1 MVYRWPIRP
10 SAHYGAARSICSGKG
25 QASQPLGEK
34 ETVNIKSFLAIIRQ
48 RLTRRVRN
56 LPNGRPSTTQAG
68 ARSRFA
74 AAPRCGPQ
82 TTQLALRASVAA
94 RLKSTSSSGH
104 GGVILGR
111 GAVVVINDYVWVER
125 KFGDPDGGHA
135 RAADTADLITAAG
148 ALATAGTT
156 AAAELPLRQALALR
170 LLAIGTAGPT
180 GAGGLRRGPCNA
192 GRRHP
197 CCAGCHPGNPRPRL
211 QLPRWQLP
219 AARLRAPQSPAARS
233 LTLARQD
240 SLGVA
245 PDGRPRLRAPSAIAT
260 YATRITLRRPS
271 ASSGPASC
279 FSPCR

>member
-1 MVYRWPIRP
+1 MRAPN
-10 SAHYGAARSICSGKG
+10 HAAR
-25 QASQPLGEK
+25 
-34 ETVNIKSFLAIIRQ
+34 
-48 RLTRRVRN
+48 
-56 LPNGRPSTTQAG
+56 
-68 ARSRFA
+68 
-74 AAPRCGPQ
+74 APRVSGGE
-82 TTQLALRASVAA
+82 VEIHIV
-94 RLKSTSSSGH
+94 SGH

-148 ALATAGTT
+148 ALATPGTT
-156 AAAELPLRQALALR
+156 AATELPLRQALALR

-197 CCAGCHPGNPRPRL
+197 CCAGCHPGNPRPRF

-233 LTLARQD
+233 LPRRSMLTDPRQG
-240 SLGVA
+240 SLGV
-245 PDGRPRLRAPSAIAT
+245 APSAIAT

-271 ASSGPASC
+271 ASSATGQLLLAMPMIFSMERKKHEEASRRAC
-279 FSPCR
+279 PLT